1 MGLINQ
7 NKRNQSGG
15 EAAKKAS
22 FVKLNSSSPN
32 HVNNKVNCNQELL
45 FDFAEYCQIKQLL
58 LDKDV
63 SEVMVNGPNQVYC
76 ERKGKLIL
84 TPIQFHD
91 NKHVIRLIEKM
102 IAPLGRRINES
113 SPMVDATLPD
123 GSHVNAI
130 IPPLAFNG
138 PAITI
143 RKISKESYKMN
154 ELISFGTV
162 TEDIAVFLNACVKAR
177 LNLFLSGG
185 TGSGKSTT
193 ISALK
198 NFIPNGER
206 LIAIEEEE
214 KVATDHIMID
224 EIRAEEAFDLLQA
237 LNTGNTGALAAGHS
251 NCPRDM
257 ITRLETMVHIERVD
271 LEERAT
277 RNLIAKAI
285 DVIIHQTRLT
295 DGSRKI
301 ISIAEVLGVEGD
313 RILLQEIFTFKQ
325 EGINREG
332 KIIGRLVATGVRP
345 KFYKELEATGISMPP
360 SLFS

>member
-32 HVNNKVNCNQELL
+32 FANHKASCNQELL
-45 FDFAEYCQIKQLL
+45 FDLADFCQLKQLL
-58 LDKDV
+58 LDNDV

-84 TPIQFHD
+84 TSIQFHD

-102 IAPLGRRINES
+102 IAPLGRRIDES

-130 IPPLAFNG
+130 IPPLAING

-154 ELISFGTV
+154 DLINFGTV

-185 TGSGKSTT
+185 TGSGKTT
-193 ISALK
+193 TLNALK
-198 NFIPNGER
+198 SFIPKGER
-206 LIAIEEEE
+206 LIAIEEKE
-214 KVATDHIMID
+214 KAATDHIMVD
-224 EIRAEEAFDLLQA
+224 EIRGEEAFDLLQA
-237 LNTGNTGALAAGHS
+237 LNTCNTGALAAGHS

-257 ITRLETMVHIERVD
+257 ITRLETMVHIARVD
-271 LEERAT
+271 LEVRAT
-277 RNLIAKAI
+277 RNLIAKAL

-332 KIIGRLVATGVRP
+332 KIIGRLVPTGVRP
-345 KFYKELEATGISMPP
+345 KFYKQLEATGISMPT
-360 SLFS
+360 SLFH

>member
-32 HVNNKVNCNQELL
+32 HANHKASCNQELL
-45 FDFAEYCQIKQLL
+45 FDFAEFSQLKQLL
-58 LDKDV
+58 LDQDV

-84 TPIQFHD
+84 TPIQFPD
-91 NKHVIRLIEKM
+91 NRHVIRLIEKM

-130 IPPLAFNG
+130 IPPLAING

-154 ELISFGTV
+154 DLINFGTV
-162 TEDIAVFLNACVKAR
+162 TEDIAAFLNACVKAR

-193 ISALK
+193 LNALK

-206 LIAIEEEE
+206 LIDIEEEE

-224 EIRAEEAFDLLQA
+224 EIRGKEAFDLLQA
-237 LNTGNTGALAAGHS
+237 LNSGNTGALAAGHS

-257 ITRLETMVHIERVD
+257 ITRLETMVRIVRVD
-271 LEERAT
+271 FKVRAT
-277 RNLIAKAI
+277 RNLIAEAL
-285 DVIIHQTRLT
+285 DVIIHQSRLK

-301 ISIAEVLGVEGD
+301 TSITEVVGVEGD

-325 EGINREG
+325 QGINRKGE
-332 KIIGRLVATGVRP
+332 IIGRLVPTGVRS
-345 KFYKELEATGISMPP
+345 KFYQQLEATGISMPT
-360 SLFS
+360 SLFH